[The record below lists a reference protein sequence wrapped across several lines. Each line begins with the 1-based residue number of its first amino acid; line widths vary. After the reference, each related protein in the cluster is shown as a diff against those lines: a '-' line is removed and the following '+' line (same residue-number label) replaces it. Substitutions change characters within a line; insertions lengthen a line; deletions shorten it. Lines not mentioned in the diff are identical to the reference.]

1 MPIIDTSASPLPS
14 REGAKFFGIDKN
26 GNYGWLYLSINED
39 SFIIGTPGTQGFGVG
54 VCPPQYLPDGM
65 SPLVGYN
72 DVTSD
77 NYGNY
82 QYEDGSICVFIPKF
96 FYRIGSPDSTLF
108 GVHGNNAID
117 IVGTETF
124 LTRSHAELEGWNLH
138 RAFID
143 GGIEQPGFFVDKY
156 DVSLNPKGTGYVASS
171 IKNGLPLSTASA
183 HNPIASVTS
192 SPSNNYFSFIDAAK
206 GRSGTNGALDNSS
219 PWHCLSAFQMSALAI
234 LSLAHGQSS
243 TGTAYCAWWTST
255 GVSAPRGNNNNA
267 LRDTDD
273 PTVIYVSDGYPNCG
287 RTGSGTPFN
296 KTTHNG
302 QNCGVSDLNGN
313 MFKVLIGTTCVGGAK
328 AISGITKASTCVVT
342 ATGHGLVSGTEV
354 VISGVVGMTQLNDK
368 LFTITTIDE
377 NTFSLDGVDSSS
389 YGAYTS
395 GGTIYYGTF
404 YAAKESVRMAEFTSG
419 NSTANSHWGAVGVS
433 NMMDP
438 VDYNF
443 NPPLG
448 GISINTKFGN
458 GTNQVLSNDSSGT
471 NGYILTSLGLP
482 KDESGSSS
490 GGSELFGNDYYSR
503 LFRNEL
509 CLIGAGYWG
518 FGAVAGVFS
527 RYLGS
532 SRSNSYVYVGGRFA
546 CYPVE

>member
-1 MPIIDTSASPLPS
+1 
-14 REGAKFFGIDKN
+14 
-26 GNYGWLYLSINED
+26 
-39 SFIIGTPGTQGFGVG
+39 V
-54 VCPPQYLPDGM
+54 V
-65 SPLVGYN
+65 
-72 DVTSD
+72 
-77 NYGNY
+77 
-82 QYEDGSICVFIPKF
+82 
-96 FYRIGSPDSTLF
+96 
-108 GVHGNNAID
+108 D

-124 LTRSHAELEGWNLH
+124 LSRSHAESEGWNLH

-171 IKNGLPLSTASA
+171 IKNGLPLSTAST

-192 SPSNNYFSFIDAAK
+192 SPNNYYYSLIDAAK
-206 GRSGTNGALDNSS
+206 GRSGVNGEFDNTS

-243 TGTAYCAWWTST
+243 TGTTYCAWWTST
-255 GVSAPRGNNNNA
+255 GVSAPRGNTNNA
-267 LRDTDD
+267 LRDAND
-273 PTVIYVSDGYPNCG
+273 PTVVYVSDGYPNCG

-313 MFKVLIGTTCVGGAK
+313 IYKVLIGTTCVGGAK
-328 AISGITKASTCVVT
+328 NISGITNASTCVVT
-342 ATGHGLVSGTEV
+342 ATGHGLISGTE
-354 VISGVVGMTQLNDK
+354 IMIQNVVGMNQLNNK

-377 NTFSLDGVDSSS
+377 NAVSLDGVDSSDF
-389 YGAYTS
+389 GTYTS
-395 GGTIYYGTF
+395 GGAIFYGTF
-404 YAAKESVRMAEFTSG
+404 YAAKESIRMADFTSG

-448 GISINTKFGN
+448 GINRIVKFGN

-471 NGYILTSLGLP
+471 NGYVLTSLGLP

-490 GGSELFGNDYYSR
+490 GGSELFGNDHYYTS
-503 LFRNEL
+503 FINEM
-509 CLIGAGYWG
+509 CLVGSGAWFDG
-518 FGAVAGVFS
+518 VAGGVF
-527 RYLGS
+527 Y
-532 SRSNSYVYVGGRFA
+532 RSLTRHRTRGDGDIGGRFA
-546 CYPVE
+546 CYPIE